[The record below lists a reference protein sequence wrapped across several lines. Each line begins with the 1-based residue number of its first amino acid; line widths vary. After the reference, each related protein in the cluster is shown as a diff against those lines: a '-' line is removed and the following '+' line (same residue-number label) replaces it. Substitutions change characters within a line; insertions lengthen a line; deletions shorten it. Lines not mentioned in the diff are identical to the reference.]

1 MNSSV
6 LYAKSDGELLKN
18 HLENVRIFALKIFSK
33 TYSVKNFE
41 YENIDGEKIVSITAK
56 LHDICKATKGFQKIL
71 LGKSKK
77 SGYMFSHGELAWA
90 FIIKHIDLGL
100 TNKEIEI
107 IANNIYWHHGITN
120 KMGVDNLYKIYSEF
134 NEDDIETIRNL
145 VIDLFDERA
154 VLDEPREGDVD
165 QTKTPLF
172 YYSDKPSLNIA
183 NIIIRSCL
191 LGADRLVSELGKNFK
206 EDNIGNVIDF
216 YLKKNGSYYL
226 KDCPFD
232 DDTRFI
238 IQRNIVINSKNNTLI
253 VKGPGGWGKT
263 LLGLIWSST
272 EFSDKKT
279 IIVYPTN
286 TMSEHAYISVYNEL
300 ENSNNLSN
308 TSMELFLT
316 GEIKNS
322 HNKKCDEPF
331 TSDIII
337 TNIDNFLS
345 LNTKNNESKN
355 LFMLS
360 GVDVIF
366 DEFHEFVSNS
376 ALFSLFINVMKIRH
390 QYTKSRTI
398 LLSATPMNLS
408 YLWDTYMNKTEILPN
423 ENKHYSAIHNKKY
436 KINTKIYDNVIDII
450 PNNNG
455 NQLIKFNVIKNAQEY
470 YTHIKDN
477 HNSFIVHSKYEKDV
491 VKNKIHQIFKWFGK
505 GNNKNEKKPVVVST
519 PILQTSLD
527 ISFSSLIDMLFSFD
541 SFLQAIARADRWGNL
556 DVNIINVDLVKL
568 NGNKSENMLIRE
580 LYSKILS
587 ELFFDLIN
595 SLSGKEMTINELYV
609 QYNQFYVKHKHEL
622 QNFIR
627 TKQNESLKNLEMVY
641 PKRFFG
647 EKNSDLMFAGGNK
660 LRTTSNSEI
669 WVVYQKNDGTFTE
682 PFSVCLY
689 ENFSIEFDEPPNI
702 ETLLFDRMEFI
713 QERDERYDYSKLIKK
728 RKRSRRSLL
737 EDIRKS
743 AIISKTPYFVFNRI
757 YDNELGIIKI

>member
-1 MNSSV
+1 M
-6 LYAKSDGELLKN
+6 LYAKSDGELLIN
-18 HLENVRIFALKIFSK
+18 HLRNVNAFSLEILKRV
-33 TYSVKNFE
+33 YSVNNFE
-41 YENIDGEKIVSITAK
+41 YENIDGEKIISITAK

-71 LGKSKK
+71 LGKSQK
-77 SGYMFSHGELAWA
+77 SGYKFSHGELAWA

-120 KMGVDNLYKIYSEF
+120 KLGADSLYKIYSEF
-134 NEDDIETIRNL
+134 KQKDIDTIKNL
-145 VIDLFDERA
+145 VIDLFDENA
-154 VLDEPREGDVD
+154 VLDQPREGDVD

-172 YYSDKPSLNIA
+172 YYSDKPSLNTA
-183 NIIIRSCL
+183 NIIIRSCI

-206 EDNIGNVIDF
+206 EDDIGSIIDSH
-216 YLKKNGSYYL
+216 LQKTGGYYL

-238 IQRNIVINSKNNTLI
+238 IQRNVVINSKNNTLI
-253 VKGPGGWGKT
+253 IKGPGGWGKT
-263 LLGLIWSST
+263 LLGLIWSSS
-272 EFSDKKT
+272 EFSNKKT

-308 TSMELFLT
+308 TSIELFLT

-322 HNKKCDEPF
+322 HNKKNDEPF

-337 TNIDNFLS
+337 TNIDNFLALS
-345 LNTKNNESKN
+345 TKNSEAKN

-360 GVDVIF
+360 GADVIF

-376 ALFSLFINVMKIRH
+376 ALFSLFINIMKIRH
-390 QYTKSRTI
+390 QYTKSRTV

-408 YLWDTYMNKTEILPN
+408 YLWDTYVNKTEILPN
-423 ENKHYSAIHNKKY
+423 ENEHFSAVHNKKY
-436 KINTKIYDNVIDII
+436 KINTKIYDNIINII

-455 NQLIKFNVIKNAQEY
+455 NQLIKFNAIKNAQEY
-470 YTHIKDN
+470 YTHIKDRY
-477 HNSFIVHSKYEKDV
+477 NSFIVHSKYEKEV
-491 VKNKIHQIFKWFGK
+491 VKNKILQIFKWFGK
-505 GNNKNEKKPVVVST
+505 GNDKNEKKPVVVST

-527 ISFSSLIDMLFSFD
+527 ISFSCLIDMLFSFD
-541 SFLQAIARADRWGNL
+541 SFLQAVARAVRWGEL
-556 DVNIINVDLVKL
+556 DVNVINVDLVKL
-568 NGNKSENMLIRE
+568 SGNRSENILIRE
-580 LYSKILS
+580 LYSKTLS
-587 ELFFDLIN
+587 ELFFDLMN

-609 QYNQFYVKHKHEL
+609 LYNEFYIKNKNEL

-627 TKQNESLKNLEMVY
+627 TKQNESLKNLEKIY

-647 EKNSDLMFAGGNK
+647 EKNGDVIFAGGNK
-660 LRTTSNSEI
+660 LRTTSNNEI

-682 PFSVCLY
+682 PFSVGLHTS
-689 ENFSIEFDEPPNI
+689 FSAEFDEPPNI

-713 QERDERYDYSKLIKK
+713 EGRDERYDYGKLIEK

-737 EDIRKS
+737 DDIRNS
-743 AIISKTPYFVFNRI
+743 ARISKTPYHVFDRM